1 MHRHRLLL
9 VLTLVVLSLALVGT
23 AAAKPGGPNGRP
35 NGPQP
40 PQPRITWSTPRLQQ
54 TVNPGQTVQVNVTL
68 TSSVDL
74 NDVTLVVP
82 GDLGLVLSAEPAS
95 FSQLQAGVATNVRLT
110 ISMPVEGAHNQGGI
124 VQVRAGER
132 AVPHAL
138 KVHVRLP
145 RTNG

>member
-35 NGPQP
+35 SNAP
-40 PQPRITWSTPRLQQ
+40 PKPRITWSTPRLQQ
-54 TVNPGQTVQVNVTL
+54 TVSPGQSVQVNVTL

-110 ISMPVEGAHNQGGI
+110 ISMPAEGAHNQGGT

-138 KVHVRLP
+138 RVQLRLP
-145 RTNG
+145 RTND

>member
-9 VLTLVVLSLALVGT
+9 FVTLVMLSLALVGT

-35 NGPQP
+35 NNAP
-40 PQPRITWSTPRLQQ
+40 PKPRITWSTPRLQQ
-54 TVNPGQTVQVNVTL
+54 TVSPGETVQVNVTL

-74 NDVTLVVP
+74 SNVTLVIP

-110 ISMPVEGAHNQGGI
+110 IRMPAEGAHNQGGI

-132 AVPHAL
+132 AIPQAL
-138 KVHVRLP
+138 KVQLRVP